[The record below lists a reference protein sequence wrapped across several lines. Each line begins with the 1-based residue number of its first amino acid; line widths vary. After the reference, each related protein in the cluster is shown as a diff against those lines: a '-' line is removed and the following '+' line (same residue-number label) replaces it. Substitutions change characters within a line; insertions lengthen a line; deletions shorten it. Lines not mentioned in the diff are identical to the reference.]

1 MMGKIRRLNGVM
13 ASALAAGT
21 AAALAGEIDHY
32 SPGGSSIRDFAMPE
46 PGFYAGLYNYAYQ
59 SRQLNDASGNKIDSV
74 TINSGHGPG
83 ATLGVNVDVEQY
95 SLTPTLTWVA
105 PWKLAAIKFGAYISP
120 SFANSSLGA
129 ALSSV
134 TGRALNGSASSFG
147 MGDLFVQPL
156 WLGLT
161 LTNWDFALGYGFYA
175 PVGRYRT
182 ETITL
187 GPIGPVKATAPD
199 NIGLGF
205 WTQQI
210 QGAAYWYPQADQRLA
225 VMAALTYEINGNQEG
240 LDLTPGQYLTL
251 NWGISK
257 YFPLTSSENLML
269 EIGPAGYDSWQIT
282 DDTGSN
288 ARNPGVHDQVH
299 GVGGQI
305 GITYAPWNVTLDFL
319 YFYEFYAVDRF
330 QGQSLSINLAFTF

>member
-1 MMGKIRRLNGVM
+1 MNGKIRCLNGVM
-13 ASALAAGT
+13 ASGLAAGT
-21 AAALAGEIDHY
+21 AAALGAELDHY
-32 SPGGSSIRDFAMPE
+32 SPGGAGIRDFAMPE
-46 PGFYAGLYNYAYQ
+46 AGFYAGLYNYAYQ
-59 SRQLNDASGNKIDSV
+59 SHRLNDANGNTINSV
-74 TINSGHGPG
+74 TINPGPG
-83 ATLGVNVDVEQY
+83 QGTTLGVNVDVDQY
-95 SLTPTLTWVA
+95 GLTPTLTWVA
-105 PWKLAAIKFGAYISP
+105 PWKLADIKFGANISP

-129 ALSSV
+129 SLSTV
-134 TGRALNGSASSFG
+134 TGRARSGSASSFG
-147 MGDLFVQPL
+147 VGDLFVQPF

-175 PVGRYRT
+175 PVGRYHT

-187 GPIGPVKATAPD
+187 GPLGPFKTTAPD

-205 WTQQI
+205 WTHQI
-210 QGAAYWYPQADQRLA
+210 QGAVYWYPRADQRLA
-225 VMAALTYEINGNQEG
+225 VMAALTYEINGNKEG
-240 LDLTPGQYLTL
+240 FDLIPGQHLTL
-251 NWGISK
+251 NWGVSK
-257 YFPLTSSENLML
+257 YFPLTSNENLML
-269 EIGPAGYDSWQIT
+269 ELGPAGYDSWQIT

-299 GVGGQI
+299 GVGGQL